1 MISMNTQ
8 IYTFI
13 HISTNRSNKDHKH
26 SMVIIRL
33 GVLELLVDR
42 EFATVVVF
50 FEGSLVVIVETD
62 VVNSGTLVE
71 H

>member
-1 MISMNTQ
+1 
-8 IYTFI
+8 
-13 HISTNRSNKDHKH
+13 
-26 SMVIIRL
+26 MVIIRL

-42 EFATVVVF
+42 ELATVVVF